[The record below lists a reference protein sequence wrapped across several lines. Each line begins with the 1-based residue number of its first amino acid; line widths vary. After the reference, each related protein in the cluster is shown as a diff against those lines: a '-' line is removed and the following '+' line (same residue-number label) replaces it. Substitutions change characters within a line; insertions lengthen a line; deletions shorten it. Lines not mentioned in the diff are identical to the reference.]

1 MCEYINMTNKTK
13 YRKGHYIIKGKEI
26 YHIVK
31 NAMDRTNNT
40 WGIYRQSK
48 NEYGDGAL
56 TDYNGNY
63 IWVLF
68 GSGFYF
74 SNYCN
79 NTHKTLNDAITLLE
93 MSDKKI

>member
-1 MCEYINMTNKTK
+1 MTNKTK
-13 YRKGHYIIKGKEI
+13 YRKGHYIVKGKEI

-56 TDYNGNY
+56 TDYNGNK
-63 IWVLF
+63 IWVSF
-68 GSGFYF
+68 GCGSWVDDAFDN
-74 SNYCN
+74 NY
-79 NTHKTLNDAITLLE
+79 KTLSSAVETLD
-93 MSDKKI
+93 SVIAYKKSLR